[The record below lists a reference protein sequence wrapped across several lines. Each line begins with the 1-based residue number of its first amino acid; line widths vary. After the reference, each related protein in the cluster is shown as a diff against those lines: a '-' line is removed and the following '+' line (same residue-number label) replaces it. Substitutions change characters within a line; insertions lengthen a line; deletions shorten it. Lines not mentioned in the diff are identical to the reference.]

1 MKKKKC
7 KQWPQFVSIT
17 TYTHYHLHEG
27 SFSSSRIAWKKKS
40 PPSKDK
46 REWGGGGGGGGG
58 MGGVKDYLSTG
69 WRCSLADPLR
79 LLEPLV
85 QTHWTGPEPPP
96 PPTATTWT
104 YALFFFNACRC
115 SHDALLP
122 PETSPAPPSIIPPSS
137 PQKRFIEKQSMR
149 CARKKK
155 REKKN

>member
-1 MKKKKC
+1 MQTVATVCVHHNLYALSPPRRLIFLLTDCLKKKI
-7 KQWPQFVSIT
+7 PQ
-17 TYTHYHLHEG
+17 
-27 SFSSSRIAWKKKS
+27 
-40 PPSKDK
+40 SKEK
-46 REWGGGGGGGGG
+46 REWGWGVGGI
-58 MGGVKDYLSTG
+58 KDYLSTG

-155 REKKN
+155 REKKNGDKHTKDV